1 MVGWQR
7 EHILGAPYEAEAKEE
22 GLKKTEIVP
31 VPLGQLILFFKHLWI
46 LKGLHGDHWP
56 GLL

>member
-22 GLKKTEIVP
+22 GFKKTGIVP
-31 VPLGQLILFFKHLWI
+31 VPLGQLILFFKHL
-46 LKGLHGDHWP
+46 
-56 GLL
+56 